1 MKIDLSQYSFDEVV
15 SLKNQ
20 CESFINSYEDGYLY
34 ICEVRSYGRNWKQDI
49 NNIHELER
57 LCYQYD
63 GYDGI
68 VDVYSNNPDLSNVHN
83 YGDLM
88 YIKSQEDYDKWK
100 ALEYLKKNIE
110 ETQDDLDKWDNRDN
124 VPFRDRPYFEPIYS
138 HEDLEKMKKQLVEY
152 DMSFV
157 PPKPYSN

>member
-20 CESFINSYEDGYLY
+20 CELFINSYEDGYLY

-88 YIKSQEDYDKWK
+88 YIESQEDYDKWK

-124 VPFRDRPYFEPIYS
+124 VPFRDRPYLSLI
-138 HEDLEKMKKQLVEY
+138 HI
-152 DMSFV
+152 
-157 PPKPYSN
+157 